1 MADSKAA
8 PKISKKRKVM
18 IFFAVILI
26 IVLLLFI
33 LTCVEMILGFHED
46 SPFSAG
52 NIIEPIGS
60 PAGIK
65 DCAVMNKENFLSK
78 AATFLINPITMQVNM
93 VSQEIFIQIINNPTY
108 HRIIFVILTLYI
120 VIWGIYIALGFTQTS
135 LKDFIS
141 RVFKI
146 GIVLSLIHPYSFNF
160 FNQYLFGLF
169 IDGSQELIGM
179 VANPYCDSSNSSV
192 NYFAFTNYAIHTF
205 FDSPYLL
212 LRISSTIVAFPIG
225 WLCFIVFCLAM
236 FSYFVAVLRAIL
248 AYLIAY
254 TAVGLVISLGPIF
267 IVTLLFERTKHLFTG
282 WMGALVSFAME
293 PVILFA
299 TIVLVTL
306 FVDQAL
312 YDVMGQLEWLPFLD
326 FHINFKAP
334 STCGDNWYCV
344 KITKLRWYLPSFYN
358 NSLGVKDGQ
367 GLIGGL
373 LNIQNYVGYIQSFIV
388 LTIGV
393 GLLNKVGEFSTQ
405 ISSYL
410 FGGAGMLS
418 AANNVASSIKNT
430 GKSIIGMDDK
440 SKQRRGEQDQKA
452 GAASAKAERAK
463 RFGPGKK

>member
-1 MADSKAA
+1 MQAKTTSNVGK
-8 PKISKKRKVM
+8 KIKIAV
-18 IFFAVILI
+18 FFG

-33 LTCVEMILGFHED
+33 LTIVEMVLGFHTH

-52 NIIEPIGS
+52 NTI
-60 PAGIK
+60 PALGLPSDIK
-65 DCAVMNKENFLSK
+65 DCVAMNQNNFLAK
-78 AATFLINPITMQVNM
+78 AATFLINPITSQVNM
-93 VSQEIFIQIINNPTY
+93 ISQEIFIQIINNPLY
-108 HRIIFVILTLYI
+108 HRIIFVVLTLYI
-120 VIWGIYIALGFTQTS
+120 VIWGIYIALGLTQTS

-146 GIVLSLIHPYSFNF
+146 GIVLSLIHPYSFSF
-160 FNQYLFGLF
+160 FNQFLFGLF
-169 IDGSQELIGM
+169 VDGSQELIGM
-179 VANPYCDSSNSSV
+179 VANPYCDSSNSSI
-192 NYFAFTNYAIHTF
+192 NYFAFTNYAIHSF
-205 FDSPYLL
+205 FGDSNLL

-225 WLCFIVFCLAM
+225 WLCFIIFCQAI
-236 FSYFVAVLRAIL
+236 FAYFVAVLRAIL

-312 YDVMGQLEWLPFLD
+312 YDVMGELEWLPFLN

-334 STCGDNWYCV
+334 SVCGDNWYCIP
-344 KITKLRWYLPSFYN
+344 ITQLSWYLPAFYPK
-358 NSLGVKDGQ
+358 SLGDNGGQ

-373 LNIQNYVGYIQSFIV
+373 LNIESYVGYVQSFIV

-393 GLLNKVGEFSTQ
+393 GLLNKVGEFATQ
-405 ISSYL
+405 ISTYL

-418 AANNVASSIKNT
+418 AANSAVSAMKNT
-430 GKSIIGMDDK
+430 AKSIVGMDNA
-440 SKQRRGEQDQKA
+440 SKVRRNAQDQKA
-452 GAASAKAERAK
+452 QAANNASNRAK
-463 RFGPGKK
+463 RFR